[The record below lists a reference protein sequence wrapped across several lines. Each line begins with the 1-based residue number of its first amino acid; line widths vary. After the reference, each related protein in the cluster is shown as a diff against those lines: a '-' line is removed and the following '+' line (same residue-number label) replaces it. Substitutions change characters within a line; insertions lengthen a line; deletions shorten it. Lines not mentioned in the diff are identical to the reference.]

1 MYNGIRAL
9 CYLGKDK
16 GSKKKIKSIETVLVL
31 CLIAQ
36 VNYPF
41 PIP

>member
-1 MYNGIRAL
+1 MYNGVRVFAIEA
-9 CYLGKDK
+9 KTK
-16 GSKKKIKSIETVLVL
+16 GIKKIKSIETMLVL
-31 CLIAQ
+31 CLTAQ